1 MNETKSDRISS
12 VIGIVGISLVGM
24 IVILCSNGLTLT
36 GITAFDETLLDEFGW
51 SKSQLKFRDTLNL
64 VIASILAPFVGLV
77 IDRFGVKNTM
87 LVGLALLSLLIF
99 SYGFVDNLMHIYI
112 IHSVFAIA
120 ISMAGTLAVV
130 IMVSQRITQ
139 MRGTALGIA
148 LAGTS
153 AGGIVLA
160 PLATYLVR
168 EFDWRSAFKIEALIP
183 LFAMVLVFLFVK
195 NIKYSKD
202 NKENEETGL
211 TEITFSTAIRSTPF
225 WLIAIAGFFCFYTIL
240 GIIGNLFL
248 YLREMGYSAETTSSL
263 FGVFFAVILCAKFA
277 SGILTDYINKY
288 LLFKIQLIM
297 MLAGTIF
304 FSLNSPAFAWP
315 AMILTGLGWG
325 GLYTLFNYIIITT
338 FGVKNA
344 GKINGIISTF
354 EGVGSGLGIWL
365 TALISDRT
373 GDYSMSFW
381 VMVAFLGMA
390 FICSFFIKPVA
401 VHAD

>member
-1 MNETKSDRISS
+1 MIDSKKDRISS
-12 VIGIVGISLVGM
+12 VIGIVGISVVGM

-36 GITAFDETLLDEFGW
+36 GITAFDETLLEEFGW
-51 SKSQLKFRDTLNL
+51 SKSELKFRDTLNL

-87 LVGLALLSLLIF
+87 LTGLALLSLLVF
-99 SYGFVDNLMHIYI
+99 SYSYVHSLMHIYI
-112 IHSVFAIA
+112 IHSVFAVA

-130 IMVSQRITQ
+130 IMVTQRITK

-148 LAGTS
+148 LSGTS

-168 EFDWRSAFKIEALIP
+168 EYDWRSAFKLEAILP
-183 LFAMVLVFLFVK
+183 LLAIMLVFLFVK
-195 NIKYSKD
+195 NIKYSKE
-202 NKENEETGL
+202 NKSEEETGL
-211 TEITFSTAIRSTPF
+211 TEISFSTALKSTPF

-248 YLREMGYSAETTSSL
+248 YLREMGYSPEVTSSI
-263 FGVFFAVILCAKFA
+263 FGTFFFIILCAKFA
-277 SGILTDYINKY
+277 SGFLTDYINKY

-297 MLAGTIF
+297 MLVGTIC
-304 FSLNSPAFAWP
+304 FSLNTPTFAWP
-315 AMILTGLGWG
+315 AIVLTGLGWG

-344 GKINGIISTF
+344 GKINGVISTF
-354 EGVGSGLGIWL
+354 EGIGSGLGIWL
-365 TALISDRT
+365 TALISDKT
-373 GDYSMSFW
+373 GDYSASFW
-381 VMVAFLGMA
+381 LMVAFLASA

-401 VHAD
+401 EHAN